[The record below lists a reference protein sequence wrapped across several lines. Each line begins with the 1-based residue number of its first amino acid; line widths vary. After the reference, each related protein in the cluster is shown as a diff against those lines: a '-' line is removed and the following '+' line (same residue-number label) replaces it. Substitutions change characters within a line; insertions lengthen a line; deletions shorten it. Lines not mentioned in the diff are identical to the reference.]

1 MLARWKRRRQN
12 LSLDFGKLGFARGAI
27 RHCLIILLTP
37 CLGNTVIQ
45 DRHWYLPTFGSIVAL
60 PPTKTMNGNTM
71 TVTRYRTLEEAMDE
85 VERELNVRARCFP
98 RWIDDGRVSKT
109 DARDRLDRLATALT
123 ILETLHAA
131 QDDVSK
137 HDILATFDAVTA
149 RKGFV
154 PNSGDMT

>member
-1 MLARWKRRRQN
+1 
-12 LSLDFGKLGFARGAI
+12 
-27 RHCLIILLTP
+27 
-37 CLGNTVIQ
+37 
-45 DRHWYLPTFGSIVAL
+45 
-60 PPTKTMNGNTM
+60 
-71 TVTRYRTLEEAMDE
+71 MDE